1 MKPEN
6 TIQKKTIQIVAI
18 TYDGTNLIW
27 DENKSDFV
35 SFEKDVPETDLSE
48 LKKAN
53 KFAKE
58 QCSNISE
65 VWAEVIDAE
74 TGEMI
79 EFIRGNFDGSYPF

>member
-6 TIQKKTIQIVAI
+6 TIQQKKIQIVAV
-18 TYDGTNLIW
+18 TENGTSLIW
-27 DENKSDFV
+27 DKNQKDFV
-35 SFEKDVPETDLSE
+35 SFEKDVPEMDLSE

-53 KFAKE
+53 LFAVKY
-58 QCSNISE
+58 CSNITA

-79 EFIRGNFDGSYPF
+79 EFIRGNFDGLYPF